1 MKSGHALPQRWRSA
15 WSVWA
20 WVALVSALA
29 ICVSMVWLQWAQQR
43 EVDRTLNTV
52 RELRN
57 ARVDLAQGFLHVA
70 LGDQPDAPWDPGQGL
85 ALLDQALEGMAG
97 AAQRFPRA
105 AVDAPAL
112 IDQVER
118 FRRQLQQALDD
129 PAPSLRTTSWRVELH
144 RLDQLAASVT
154 NQLRAALDA
163 QIDTDRRIQRAAL
176 LGAALLLGGVACAVA
191 LSARAQRRAELA
203 LRDSERRYRELA
215 DERKQHLD
223 RALEERSETAEFAR
237 TVADNQ
243 PTLVCYWDRDLRLRF
258 ANRAYLQWMGLS
270 AEEALGRTIPEVVG
284 EELFQRQRSAIE
296 RIFQGETFEGEY
308 EFAGAQGKIH
318 QFWSYR
324 LPDLQD
330 GQVRGYYFFATD
342 ITELKQAQSH
352 LQTLNDALVQERNRA
367 EAANRAKSAFLA
379 NISHEIRTPMNAII
393 GLTHLMQRDVRD
405 PAQAERLTKV
415 TDAAQHLLS
424 IINDVLDL
432 SKIEAGKL
440 RLERADFRM
449 DGLLSRVCS
458 LVGERARDKGLEL
471 VLDTDHL
478 PMGAHGDETRL
489 AQALLNLLGNAV
501 KFTANGMIVLRG
513 ELLRQEGDDLWLRF
527 SVRDT
532 GVGMHPEQLQ
542 RIFEPFEQ
550 GDGTTTRRHGG
561 TGLGLAI
568 TRHIAQMMGGDVG
581 VESEAGQG
589 STFWFTA
596 RLRAAD
602 PVLPRAEAEL
612 QGLRA
617 LVIDDLP
624 EAREALGEMLR
635 VLGLRVQATASGS
648 EGLQIVGE
656 AHRVAPAH
664 DIVLVDWL
672 MPGLDGLQTLHR
684 MRERLGE
691 RMPPALLVTA
701 RDDPELAD
709 RAREAGAVAV
719 LLKPVTPSALHD
731 ALMSALAHAPVRAV
745 ARSRRDGLRWVATR
759 AFAQS
764 GRILLAEDNPVNQE
778 VARELLHVVGLEV
791 DVAATGRE
799 ALAMAARHPY
809 ALILMDMQ
817 MPEMDGLEATRAIR
831 ALADHA
837 DTPILAMTANAFGED
852 REACLAAGMNDH
864 IAKPVE
870 PGLLYASLQRWL
882 VKEAGGK

>member
-1 MKSGHALPQRWRSA
+1 MESGQVSQRWRSA

-163 QIDTDRRIQRAAL
+163 QIATDRQIQRAAL
-176 LGAALLLGGVACAVA
+176 LGAALLLGGVAGAVA

-223 RALEERSETAEFAR
+223 RALEERSETEEFAR

-243 PTLVCYWDRDLRLRF
+243 PALVCYWDRDLRLRF

-284 EELFQRQRSAIE
+284 EDLFQRQRPAIE
-296 RIFQGETFEGEY
+296 RILRGETFEGEY
-308 EFAGAQGKIH
+308 EFAGREGVVH

-324 LPDLQD
+324 LPDVQD

-342 ITELKQAQSH
+342 ITELKQAQSR

-405 PAQAERLTKV
+405 PAQAERLAKV

-440 RLERADFRM
+440 RLECADFRM
-449 DGLLSRVCS
+449 DGLLSRVCT
-458 LVGERARDKGLEL
+458 LVGERTRDKGLEL

-501 KFTANGMIVLRG
+501 KFTSSGMIVLRG

-532 GVGMHPEQLQ
+532 GVGMPPEQLE

-568 TRHIAQMMGGDVG
+568 TRHIAQMMGGEVG
-581 VESEAGQG
+581 VDSEAGQG

-635 VLGLRVQATASGS
+635 ALGLRVQTAASGD

-656 AHRVAPAH
+656 HRVTPAH

-672 MPGLDGLQTLHR
+672 MPGLDGVETLHQ

-701 RDDPELAD
+701 RDDPALSA
-709 RAREAGAVAV
+709 RACEAGAAAV

-731 ALMSALAHAPVRAV
+731 ALMSALAQAPVRAV
-745 ARSRRDGLRWVATR
+745 ARSHRDGLRWVTPR

-799 ALAMAARHPY
+799 ALAMAAQHPY

-852 REACLAAGMNDH
+852 RDACLAAGMNDH

-882 VKEAGGK
+882 AKGASGG

>member
-1 MKSGHALPQRWRSA
+1 MATGQAPTQRWRSA
-15 WSVWA
+15 WSIWA

-70 LGDQPDAPWDPGQGL
+70 LGDQPDAPWDAGQGL

-97 AAQRFPRA
+97 AAQRFPRSA
-105 AVDAPAL
+105 TDVPAL
-112 IDQVER
+112 IEQVER
-118 FRRQLQQALDD
+118 FRGQLQQALND
-129 PAPSLRTTSWRVELH
+129 PARSLRTTSWRVELH

-154 NQLRAALDA
+154 NQMRTALDE
-163 QIDTDRRIQRAAL
+163 QIATDRQIQRAAL

-203 LRDSERRYRELA
+203 LRDSERRHRELA
-215 DERKQHLD
+215 DERKHHLD
-223 RALEERSETAEFAR
+223 RALEERSETEEFAR

-258 ANRAYLQWMGLS
+258 ANRAYLQWVGLS

-284 EELFQRQRSAIE
+284 QELYQRQLPAIQ
-296 RIFQGETFEGEY
+296 RILEGETFEGEY
-308 EFAGAQGKIH
+308 EFAGAEGVVH

-324 LPDLQD
+324 LPDVQE

-342 ITELKQAQSH
+342 ITELKQAQSN
-352 LQTLNDALVQERNRA
+352 LQSLNNALVQARNRA
-367 EAANRAKSAFLA
+367 ESANRAKSAFLA

-393 GLTHLMQRDVRD
+393 GLTHLMQRDVHD
-405 PAQAERLTKV
+405 PAQTERLSKV

-440 RLERADFRM
+440 QLELADFRM
-449 DGLLSRVCS
+449 DGMLSRVCA

-489 AQALLNLLGNAV
+489 TQALLNLLGNAV
-501 KFTANGMIVLRG
+501 KFTASGMIVLRG
-513 ELLRQEGDDLWLRF
+513 ELLRQDGETLWVRF

-532 GVGMHPEQLQ
+532 GVGMHPEQLE

-568 TRHIAQMMGGDVG
+568 TRHIAQMMGGEVG
-581 VESEAGQG
+581 VQSTPGEG

-596 RLRAAD
+596 RLRSAE
-602 PVLPRAEAEL
+602 PVQPRAEAEL

-635 VLGLRVQATASGS
+635 VLGLRVQAAASGS
-648 EGLQIVGE
+648 DGLYILE
-656 AHRVAPAH
+656 AAGRGVPAH
-664 DIVLVDWL
+664 DVVLVDWL
-672 MPGLDGLQTLHR
+672 MPGLDGLETLRRLH
-684 MRERLGE
+684 ERLGD
-691 RMPPALLVTA
+691 RAPPCLLVTA
-701 RDDPELAD
+701 RDDPDLVAL
-709 RAREAGAVAV
+709 AREAGAAHV

-731 ALMSALAHAPVRAV
+731 ALMSALSAAPTRAV
-745 ARSRRDGLRWVATR
+745 ARSRRDNPRTVAQN
-759 AFAQS
+759 AFARS

-778 VARELLHVVGLEV
+778 VARELLHVVGLDV
-791 DVAATGRE
+791 DVAGTGRE
-799 ALAMAARHPY
+799 ALAMASQHPY

-837 DTPILAMTANAFGED
+837 NTPILAMTANAFGED
-852 REACLAAGMNDH
+852 RDACLAAGMNDH

-882 VKEAGGK
+882 AKDASGG

>member
-1 MKSGHALPQRWRSA
+1 MESGRVSQRWRSA

-43 EVDRTLNTV
+43 DVDRTLGAV
-52 RELRN
+52 RELRA

-70 LGDQPDAPWDPGQGL
+70 LGDEADAPWDAGQGL
-85 ALLDQALEGMAG
+85 ALLDQALEGMA
-97 AAQRFPRA
+97 AAARRFPRA
-105 AVDAPAL
+105 SPDAPAL

-118 FRRQLQQALDD
+118 FRERLKQALDD
-129 PAPSLRTTSWRVELH
+129 PSGNLRTSVWRIELH

-154 NQLRAALDA
+154 NQMRVSLDE
-163 QIDTDRRIQRAAL
+163 QIDSDRRIQRAAL
-176 LGAALLLGGVACAVA
+176 LGAALLLGGVAFAVA
-191 LSARAQRRAELA
+191 LSARGQRRAELA
-203 LRDSERRYRELA
+203 LRDSERRYRQLA
-215 DERKQHLD
+215 NERKHHLD
-223 RALEERSETAEFAR
+223 RALEERSETEEFAR

-258 ANRAYLQWMGLS
+258 ANRAYLQWVGLS
-270 AEEALGRTIPEVVG
+270 AEQALGRTIPEVVG
-284 EELFQRQRSAIE
+284 EELFRRQRPTIE
-296 RIFQGETFEGEY
+296 RILQGETFEGEY
-308 EFAGAQGKIH
+308 DFASGDGEIH

-324 LPDLQD
+324 LPDVQD
-330 GQVRGYYFFATD
+330 GRVRGYFFFATD
-342 ITELKQAQSH
+342 ITEIKQAQSR
-352 LQTLNDALVQERNRA
+352 LQALNDALVQERNRA

-393 GLTHLMQRDVRD
+393 GLTHLMQREVND
-405 PAQAERLTKV
+405 PAQVERLAKV

-440 RLERADFRM
+440 RLECADFRM
-449 DGLLSRVCS
+449 DGLLSRVCA

-501 KFTANGMIVLRG
+501 KFTSSGMIVLRG

-532 GVGMHPEQLQ
+532 GVGMHPEQLE

-568 TRHIAQMMGGDVG
+568 TRHIAQMMEGEVG
-581 VESEAGQG
+581 VESESGQG

-635 VLGLRVQATASGS
+635 VLGLRVQTAASGG

-656 AHRVAPAH
+656 THRLTSAH
-664 DIVLVDWL
+664 DVVLVDWL
-672 MPGLDGLQTLHR
+672 MPGLDGMETLR
-684 MRERLGE
+684 QMRERLGE

-701 RDDPELAD
+701 RDDAELSA
-709 RAREAGAVAV
+709 RACEAGAAAV

-731 ALMSALAHAPVRAV
+731 ALMLALAQAPVRAV
-745 ARSRRDGLRWVATR
+745 ARSHRDGLRWVTPR

-778 VARELLHVVGLEV
+778 VARELLRVVGLDV
-791 DVAATGRE
+791 DVATTGRE
-799 ALAMAARHPY
+799 ALAMAAQHPY

-882 VKEAGGK
+882 VKEAPGK